1 MCRYETTILTFRLEH
16 KCTPRSDVELSR
28 GQMKADSPIDVI
40 DAGVSVNF
48 DRVEVLL
55 LDRYPQQA
63 NVDRSE
69 RIARTKSSDL

>member
-1 MCRYETTILTFRLEH
+1 
-16 KCTPRSDVELSR
+16 
-28 GQMKADSPIDVI
+28 MKADSPIDVI

-69 RIARTKSSDL
+69 RIARTTSSDL